1 MNFYGNRD
9 TIKFVILGV
18 AICISALSLWY
29 TEKLVTALAD
39 REKKLIDLTA
49 KSYKVIGSAEGADNQ
64 SFLFLEII
72 ETNNSIPV
80 ILTDKQGQIIS
91 SRNVKLAENL
101 SEKQRYQILEAEL
114 AEMKK
119 EYPPV
124 KIEIPGVTQYVY
136 YRNSDLLKALK
147 YYPYVQLTVIAIFGL
162 FAYLA
167 FSSSRRAEQNRVW
180 VGMAKETAH
189 QLGTPISGL
198 MAWVELLKAD
208 ERLADEEFVEEIGKD
223 VQKLQMIVNRFS
235 NIGSTPH
242 LKEQDIRPAIQDLVD
257 YMRRRVPT
265 KLAILYSPP
274 EEAVMAKVNRSLFEW
289 VLDNL
294 IRNAVDA
301 IPSGQG
307 SITIELASLPENK
320 VQIDVT
326 DTGKGLPKNM
336 FKKIFDPGF
345 TTKKRGWG
353 LGLTLCKR
361 IMENYHNG
369 KIFVKRSE
377 PGVGT
382 TFRILLN

>member
-1 MNFYGNRD
+1 MNFYRNRD
-9 TIKFVILGV
+9 TLKFVILGIAV
-18 AICISALSLWY
+18 VISGVSLWY
-29 TEKLVTALAD
+29 TQKLVTTLAN

-49 KSYKVIGSAEGADNQ
+49 KSYKVIGSGEGTDNQ

-80 ILTDKQGQIIS
+80 ILTDGNGQIIS
-91 SRNVKLAENL
+91 SRNIVLNPRL
-101 SEKQRYQILEAEL
+101 TEKQRNKILEAEL
-114 AEMKK
+114 AEMK
-119 EYPPV
+119 EQYPPV
-124 KIEIPGVTQYVY
+124 KIEVPGLTQFVY
-136 YRNSDLLKALK
+136 YRNSDLLMQLK

-167 FSSSRRAEQNRVW
+167 FSSSRRSEQNRVW

-198 MAWVELLKAD
+198 MAWIELLKAD
-208 ERLADEEFVEEIGKD
+208 ERLAGEDFVDDIGKD
-223 VQKLQMIVNRFS
+223 VEKLQMIANRFS
-235 NIGSTPH
+235 NIGSVPH
-242 LKEQDIRPAIQDLVD
+242 LKEDDLRPIIQELID

-265 KLAILYSPP
+265 KLAINYDPP
-274 EEAVMAKVNRSLFEW
+274 AEPVLARVNKSLFEW

-301 IPSGQG
+301 IPSGKG
-307 SITIELASLPENK
+307 SVTVELAQLPEGK
-320 VQIDVT
+320 AQIDVT
-326 DTGKGLPKNM
+326 DTGKGMPKNM
-336 FKKIFDPGF
+336 YKRVFDPGF

-369 KIFVKRSE
+369 RIFVKRSE

-382 TFRILLN
+382 TFRITL